1 MKVIVHSIKLFIVA
15 VYLLFPT
22 HSLGID
28 WFEQG
33 LSFIDSHR
41 FEDAIEA
48 FSKAIEVDVHDAGAY
63 NNRGLAWR
71 KKGAYERAIADY
83 TKAFNTNPDCAEA
96 YNNLAWTFAV
106 CPDFAYRN
114 GAKAVDLA
122 QKAVELAPEPY
133 ALDTLAAAYA
143 EAGEF
148 GDATAIQIR
157 VIALESKQGKTEDL
171 AEYRERLESY
181 RVNKPWRETDIAPEG
196 TRKAFPRVLAIK
208 VPVGRVREGPSL
220 DSRIKFRLKKGQM
233 VSIVEQK
240 DEWYLIARRTGWAHR
255 SLFSHE
261 AGPTEPSLLPSTQH
275 PIPATVRVRVGRVR
289 EGPSLDSRIKFRLKK
304 GQMVSIDEQKD
315 EWYLVTLADGRAGW
329 AHQMLFLRSY

>member
-1 MKVIVHSIKLFIVA
+1 MKRIMHPINLFIVA
-15 VYLLFPT
+15 ICLLFPT

-33 LSFIDSHR
+33 LSFINSHR

-48 FSKAIEVDVHDAGAY
+48 FSKAIEVNVHDAGAY
-63 NNRGLAWR
+63 NNRGLAWS

-83 TKAFNTNPDCAEA
+83 TKAFNTNPHCAEA

-106 CPDFAYRN
+106 CPDSAYRN

-122 QKAVELAPEPY
+122 QKAVGLAPEPY

-171 AEYRERLESY
+171 AEYRERLEAY
-181 RVNKPWRETDIAPEG
+181 RANKPWREKDIAPEG
-196 TRKAFPRVLAIK
+196 MTKVFPRVLAIK

-220 DSRIKFRLKKGQM
+220 NSRIKFRLKKGQM

-240 DEWYLIARRTGWAHR
+240 DEWYLIERRTGWAHR

-261 AGPTEPSLLPSTQH
+261 AGATEPTLLPSTEH
-275 PIPATVRVRVGRVR
+275 LIKATVRVPVGRVR
-289 EGPSLDSRIKFRLKK
+289 EGPSLNSRIKFRLKK
-304 GQMVSIDEQKD
+304 GQMVSIVEQKD
-315 EWYLVTLADGRAGW
+315 EWYLVKLADGRAGW
-329 AHQMLFLRSY
+329 AHQILFFRSH